1 MSKNMLFDG
10 ILFDLNKFYKLIIKS
25 NLIENK
31 KIQKYYYKKQNNLKI
46 FKNEILN
53 SEEIDKI
60 NQIKQFFKK
69 LNKSEEELISFIII
83 LFENKQI
90 LKNLYRFIV
99 MKWNKQKLLLS
110 QKYQN
115 INFKLKLQDI
125 NVNYFTFTLLLN
137 ELLYFIKQEEK
148 IKTNKLLIFIVNCLI
163 GYYTNII

>member
-46 FKNEILN
+46 LKNEFLN
-53 SEEIDKI
+53 NEEIDKI

-83 LFENKQI
+83 LFEDKQI
-90 LKNLYRFIV
+90 LKNLFRFIV

-125 NVNYFTFTLLLN
+125 NVNYFTFTL
-137 ELLYFIKQEEK
+137 FFK
-148 IKTNKLLIFIVNCLI
+148 
-163 GYYTNII
+163 